1 MIENYSLDKVK
12 NFGSMQ
18 VTLLNGRLIDNNSA
32 FMEIYNF
39 GNNELTEMILFDK
52 NDKSIFSTLYV
63 DYWLSN
69 KERLHK
75 KYFDLCQKNP
85 FIRFNEVD
93 TMEFVQDAIYLAL
106 IDRIFNYSSKLILA
120 HDYADVEAPELLY
133 LIGLLDLSPST
144 IDTSSNSDYIYFID
158 MLETITVDNSSYDID
173 DIDIINET
181 TAKGVISLEQF
192 LIDLLNERIKI
203 NKYRITYPYSIR
215 VNDSSFICSSSNSL
229 MGICFAKLAL
239 KISGYNIDHN
249 YHQCKY
255 YKCINYFT
263 KIHRRTEYCP
273 ECIKNKIP
281 EMLKHRKHNTKRSG
295 SKKGSKL

>member
-1 MIENYSLDKVK
+1 MIENYSLDKIK
-12 NFGSMQ
+12 EFGSMQ
-18 VTLLNGRLIDNNSA
+18 VTLLNGRLINNNSA

-39 GNNELTEMILFDK
+39 GNNELTKMIQFDK

-63 DYWLSN
+63 NYWLSN

-75 KYFDLCQKNP
+75 KYFDLCKKNP

-93 TMEFVQDAIYLAL
+93 TIEFVQDAIYIAL

-133 LIGLLDLSPST
+133 LLSLLDLLPSD
-144 IDTSSNSDYIYFID
+144 IDTNSNSDYGYFID
-158 MLETITVDNSSYDID
+158 MLQAITLDSNSYDIE
-173 DIDIINET
+173 DIDIINDT
-181 TAKGVISLEQF
+181 TARGVIALEQF
-192 LIDLLNERIKI
+192 LIDMLNERIKL
-203 NKYRITYPYSIR
+203 NKYKVTYPYSIR
-215 VNDSSFICSSSNSL
+215 VNESRFICSCSNSL
-229 MGICFAKLAL
+229 MGICFAKLSL
-239 KISGYNIDHN
+239 KISGYNLDHK

-263 KIHRRTEYCP
+263 KVQKRTEYCP

-281 EMLKHRKHNTKRSG
+281 EMLKHRKHNPKRKQ
-295 SKKGSKL
+295 KK